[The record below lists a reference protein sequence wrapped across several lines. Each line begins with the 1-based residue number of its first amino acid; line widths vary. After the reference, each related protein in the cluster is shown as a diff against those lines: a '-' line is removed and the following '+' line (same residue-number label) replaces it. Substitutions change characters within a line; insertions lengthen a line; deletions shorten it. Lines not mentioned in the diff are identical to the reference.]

1 MWRVFV
7 SVIVLAL
14 LFLRTR
20 FWVQQPVRHFYDF
33 KCGPVAPSTRYYDPL
48 HVKTFLYNGEDL
60 YAILHFIRKH
70 STNYYPDDDDIVPFF
85 TRAMVSL
92 YMDEDV
98 KGCIVARPVD
108 VHLGTTA
115 FKGTVR
121 EYMITADNRIVKQLL
136 CSHGVE
142 CKTPGVF
149 YADDA
154 LPWVS
159 PFVTHPIWWTKTHH
173 FKREKGS
180 RCVRVTD
187 ATMRPLID
195 LLSTDKTP
203 CRITP
208 SIDLLRTYLL
218 SKVYSAF
225 LVMNKGKAVAAFF
238 FKKTSMLHENLPVLD
253 CIGVVQREPVQSA
266 FSNLMYFFRKEY
278 PVVRVY
284 GLAHAP
290 ATKAF
295 RTTYRRYYLYGYYC
309 KTFAAE
315 DCFLL

>member
-1 MWRVFV
+1 MWRILV
-7 SVIVLAL
+7 SVVVLSI
-14 LFLRTR
+14 LFIRTR

-33 KCGPVAPSTRYYDPL
+33 KCGPVPPSTRYYDPL
-48 HVKTFLYNGEDL
+48 HVKTFLHTDEDL
-60 YAILHFIRKH
+60 YPILQFIREH
-70 STNYYPDDDDIVPFF
+70 SANYYPDEDDIRPFF
-85 TRAMVSL
+85 TLSTVSIYVAEGL
-92 YMDEDV
+92 

-108 VHLGTTA
+108 VRLGATT
-115 FKGTVR
+115 FKGALR
-121 EYMITADNRIVKQLL
+121 EYMIAADNSIVKQLL
-136 CSHGVE
+136 CSHGVD

-149 YADDA
+149 YSDEPI
-154 LPWVS
+154 PWVS

-173 FKREKGS
+173 FKREKGG

-195 LLSTDKTP
+195 LLSANKTP

-208 SIDLLRTYLL
+208 SIDMLRTYLL
-218 SKVYSAF
+218 GKVYSAF
-225 LVMNKGKAVAAFF
+225 LVLNKGKAVAAFF

-253 CIGVVQREPVQSA
+253 CIGVVQREPVASA

-290 ATKAF
+290 PTKAF
-295 RTTYRRYYLYGYYC
+295 RTTHRRYYLYGYYC
-309 KTFAAE
+309 KTFAAP